1 RRHVRVVRRMGGA
14 DPALGDHL
22 PQRGPLAALADRR
35 RGRARALWWASA
47 DGGGRRQPGRDLGA
61 RWSDHRARAGG
72 QGARR
77 STWPDVAVGALDT
90 PGPVVRR
97 HGGAV
102 HAGRGKCRGHRRIR
116 LRAAV
121 PRGLPAGAGRRC
133 RRLLAAQARFR
144 GSGHRYR
151 IRRCILHLRRISP
164 DRRGD
169 RIWLQRCRAGA
180 DQLWRDDCVGHRRN
194 GKRRAGNAAPAR
206 RHAKDP
212 GMTTLAAFCARTG
225 IGEAAVRQAL
235 DARAAHDDAP
245 WYMQAVLGIGA
256 WVTAIAALLFAG
268 AVMDLVFGIDEPNL
282 AVAIVGAVVFGASL
296 WLLHHRP
303 EGAFTAHAA
312 VAFATAGT
320 LLAAA
325 GIGMPEEGVWAAAAV
340 TLPFAAAAI
349 WQQRS
354 LLLQFLIV
362 SVALI
367 LAILAVWDHWSDVI
381 SDLPA
386 IFAPFGVAL

>member
-1 RRHVRVVRRMGGA
+1 
-14 DPALGDHL
+14 
-22 PQRGPLAALADRR
+22 
-35 RGRARALWWASA
+35 
-47 DGGGRRQPGRDLGA
+47 
-61 RWSDHRARAGG
+61 
-72 QGARR
+72 
-77 STWPDVAVGALDT
+77 
-90 PGPVVRR
+90 
-97 HGGAV
+97 
-102 HAGRGKCRGHRRIR
+102 
-116 LRAAV
+116 
-121 PRGLPAGAGRRC
+121 
-133 RRLLAAQARFR
+133 
-144 GSGHRYR
+144 
-151 IRRCILHLRRISP
+151 
-164 DRRGD
+164 
-169 RIWLQRCRAGA
+169 
-180 DQLWRDDCVGHRRN
+180 
-194 GKRRAGNAAPAR
+194 
-206 RHAKDP
+206 
-212 GMTTLAAFCARTG
+212 MTTLAAFCARTG
-225 IGEAAVRQAL
+225 IGEAVVRQAL

-325 GIGMPEEGVWAAAAV
+325 GIGMPEESVWAAAAV

-354 LLLQFLIV
+354 LLLQFLII
-362 SVALI
+362 SAALI

-386 IFAPFGVAL
+386 IFAPFGVALLLYPPRRDMRPTAFALLIVPQLLDALTIDLASGWTLWFGWPAKILFMATFAFVLAVNWRRVADSQGRLLALAGAAAVAAIALLLPTGASAALVLLALAYTLGSRSLAAIGALAEVYFIWRFYADLQDTLLTKSIILMSAGAVLLICYSLLIRTMRERRSS